1 MFYPGL
7 FIYSAIAFSKIDYSK
22 FQRRDTAC
30 CVPTAIILILKVS
43 CSYCILCKILDS
55 MAPKAKKLT
64 AALVGTGR
72 IGWLLEQ
79 DPLRGK
85 PCTHAGALRAIK
97 GVSLIAA
104 ADPDYERLADFGQSY
119 GVRALYPG
127 CRELLR
133 EREVDI
139 LAVAAPTADHCGIVT
154 EAALSGRVRGI
165 YCEKPIARTLIEAE
179 RMIEACEKTGVALLI
194 GHERR
199 FGAHFIR
206 TRRLVEEGVIGE
218 LRTVIGQSLCG
229 DQGALSR
236 AKAGGGPLLHDG
248 THLTDLLGY
257 FCGPVD
263 WVSGRALRSHG
274 TRNIEHTAA
283 AMLSFKNGALGFIE
297 GGGRREYFA
306 FELELQGT
314 QGILRIGN
322 RPPSL
327 QLSRPSSRLSGFREL
342 EESAFPAFTPN
353 NGFVAAFEALI
364 EQIETGKPSLSTG
377 RDGKAALEIILAVYK
392 SAANGG
398 KRVRLKN

>member
-1 MFYPGL
+1 
-7 FIYSAIAFSKIDYSK
+7 
-22 FQRRDTAC
+22 
-30 CVPTAIILILKVS
+30 
-43 CSYCILCKILDS
+43 
-55 MAPKAKKLT
+55 MAPKTKKLT

-97 GVSLIAA
+97 GVSLVAA
-104 ADPDYERLADFGQSY
+104 ADPDHERLSEFGRAF
-119 GVRALYPG
+119 GVRALYSD
-127 CRELLR
+127 CRELLS
-133 EREVDI
+133 EQSVDI
-139 LAVAAPTADHCGIVT
+139 LAVAAPTALHCTIVC

-165 YCEKPIARTLIEAE
+165 YCEKPIARTRLEAE
-179 RMIEACEKTGVALLI
+179 RMIEACEKAGVALLI

-206 TRRLVEEGVIGE
+206 ARRLVEEGAIGE

-229 DQGALSR
+229 DPGALSR
-236 AKAGGGPLLHDG
+236 SEAGGGPLLHDG

-263 WVSGRALRSHG
+263 WVSGRVLRSHG

-306 FELELQGT
+306 LELELQGSK
-314 QGILRIGN
+314 GILRVGN
-322 RPPSL
+322 RPPTL
-327 QLSRPSSRLSGFREL
+327 QLARPSSRLSGFREL
-342 EESAFPAFTPN
+342 EETTFPAFTPN

-364 EQIETGKPSLSTG
+364 EQLETGKPSLSSG
-377 RDGKAALEIILAVYK
+377 RDGKAALEIILAVYE
-392 SAANGG
+392 SAAKGG
-398 KRVRLKN
+398 KRIHLKN